1 MNILIVRTF
10 GSKIDAT
17 SYNVQE
23 IGLAKAWVRA
33 GHQADVVLYGG
44 FGDDRTVL
52 MPVDDTGVVRYDERL
67 LGEDAY
73 VEEGNVDGDD
83 PDRFISVYYLSGV
96 SILKNGFFFSLRE
109 LSRNYDYIQV
119 HEYDQIT
126 SWLYY
131 TDRRLRDKV
140 VIYHGPYYHEF
151 NRGYNLKCKV
161 FDHTF
166 LKLKSA
172 PYTTC
177 YTKSTAAAEFLKG
190 KGFKNVY
197 PVGVG
202 LDTDAWDEV
211 LENEG
216 AGATSGIAGTEFGK
230 ALKKADAIL
239 NADVSN
245 LSGTIADM
253 ISGVEPKGGTGAREQ
268 RADRFFTYIYVGKIE
283 PRRNSMFLADI
294 ADRLLSAHA
303 DVRFMVVGDGDVE
316 YKGRFLA
323 KLRRWIDKGRV
334 IYASKAAQTEMPVIY
349 RMADC
354 MLFPT
359 IYDIYG
365 MVLAEA
371 IYFGLPVITSGNGG
385 ADMLYE
391 DGKNAIVMS
400 DMTLEAWIKAAE
412 QMYSDVDMRNRIR
425 VALLEEKDKLSWDNV
440 VRRMLKTWP
449 GLKNR
454 S

>member
-52 MPVDDTGVVRYDERL
+52 MPVDDTGVVRYDEKL

-73 VEEGNVDGDD
+73 VEEGSVDGDD

-131 TDRRLRDKV
+131 TDRKLRDKV

-177 YTKSTAAAEFLKG
+177 YTKSTAAAEFLKS
-190 KGFKNVY
+190 KGFKHVY

-211 LENEG
+211 LENDG

-230 ALKKADAIL
+230 ALKR
-239 NADVSN
+239 ADVLCPHN
-245 LSGTIADM
+245 G
-253 ISGVEPKGGTGAREQ
+253 
-268 RADRFFTYIYVGKIE
+268 FTYIYVGRLE

-294 ADRLLSAHA
+294 ADRLLSAHD
-303 DVRFMVVGDGDVE
+303 DVRFIVVGNGDVE

-323 KLRRWIDKGRV
+323 RLRRWIDKGRV
-334 IYASKAAQTEMPVIY
+334 IYASKAAQSEMPIIY

-371 IYFGLPVITSGNGG
+371 IYFGLPVITSNNGG

-391 DGKNAIVMS
+391 DGKNAMVLS
-400 DMTLEAWIKAAE
+400 DMTLGAWVKAAE

-425 VALLEEKDKLSWDNV
+425 VALLEEKDKLTWDNV
-440 VRRMLKTWP
+440 VKRMLKTWP